1 MFPTSLAVYR
11 SAFLNSDC
19 SDGIVARPHTE
30 FTKGEKSKK
39 VLVQVNLCIIAPATE
54 QYSNRCR
61 IEGEVLLL
69 GNKSKSIWCMYV

>member
-39 VLVQVNLCIIAPATE
+39 VRVQVNLCIIAP
-54 QYSNRCR
+54 QPNNIR
-61 IEGEVLLL
+61 IGVELKV
-69 GNKSKSIWCMYV
+69 KCCC